1 MLEKFYD
8 GIVAKGRAA
17 GGVKSA
23 IFNWAVGVALEWDPN
38 KGGFYQ
44 IKLNLARKLVFGKV
58 KEALGLSGI
67 QAVASGS
74 AALQPRLARF
84 FNGAGITVLEGYG
97 LTETSPVVSV
107 NTTNGANMLKIGSVG
122 KLADGVDVKIADDGE
137 ILVQG
142 PNVMMGYYKD
152 PEKTAEVLKDGW
164 FHTGDIGVIEDG
176 FLRITDRKKEIFKT
190 SGGKY
195 VAPTLLENALKASL
209 FIEQVIVV
217 GENRK
222 HPAALI
228 VPDAV
233 VVEEWC
239 KRHDHAFPGMAGIAG
254 DDRLRATHRAGS
266 QRPHGAVCQVGA
278 GEEDHHPPCGVH
290 HRRWRVDTHV
300 EAEAQA
306 HHGQVRRR
314 RGGHVRLRSR
324 LGNR

>member
-1 MLEKFYD
+1 M
-8 GIVAKGRAA
+8 GAQQ
-17 GGVKSA
+17 GG
-23 IFNWAVGVALEWDPN
+23 L
-38 KGGFYQ
+38 YQ
-44 IKLNLARKLVFGKV
+44 VKLNMARKLVFGKV

-67 QAVASGS
+67 EAVASGS

-107 NTTNGANMLKIGSVG
+107 NTTNGDNMLRIGSVG
-122 KLADGVDVKIADDGE
+122 KLADGVSVKIADDGE

-176 FLRITDRKKEIFKT
+176 FLRITDRKEIFKT

-209 FIEQVIVV
+209 FIEQVMVV

-222 HPAALI
+222 HPAALV

-233 VVEEWC
+233 TVEEWC
-239 KRHDHAFPGMAGIAG
+239 KRHDHLPRFGRHRQRRGDSRAFGK
-254 DDRLRATHRAGS
+254 GS
-266 QRPHGAVCQVGA
+266 GGAHGAVCQVGT
-278 GEEDHHPPCGVH
+278 GEEGALLAPPLSIEGGELTPTLKLK
-290 HRRWRVDTHV
+290 RKPIMTKY
-300 EAEAQA
+300 AEAIEGMYA
-306 HHGQVRRR
+306 
-314 RGGHVRLRSR
+314 
-324 LGNR
+324 